1 MAEWMKT
8 LLQGLVAV
16 TPWAT
21 ALTLALLLARRL
33 AKGRVPARA
42 WRAVWLVLALRL
54 ALPVDV
60 SLQMCIRDRIFLLD
74 MGGNGGFVV
83 WQGDF
88 YHEKHLLSR

>member
-42 WRAVWLVLALRL
+42 WRAVWLL
-54 ALPVDV
+54 
-60 SLQMCIRDRIFLLD
+60 SLIHI
-74 MGGNGGFVV
+74 
-83 WQGDF
+83 
-88 YHEKHLLSR
+88 